1 MQNKLI
7 TKDKV
12 FIQETNFSDVFYKS
26 NGYEDFYTNLSKNNT
41 ELDENKTYDLLPSGF
56 IDFNQHLYE
65 DINHLNSISSG
76 LFLEK
81 TLITFR
87 IFIWTS
93 RGEGF
98 EIFKHVLRGSEI
110 NKLKSKDD
118 VIEYIYNHLSELE
131 DGIIN
136 TYGSDIIKSFEEF
149 GKGIESK
156 KLPLSILLKNLTID
170 NNLYDFM

>member
-12 FIQETNFSDVFYKS
+12 FIQESNFSNVFYKS
-26 NGYEDFYTNLSKNNT
+26 NGYEDFYNNLLKNNI
-41 ELDENKTYDLLPSGF
+41 EFDENKTYDLLPSGF

-93 RGEGF
+93 KGEGF

-110 NKLKSKDD
+110 NKLKVKDD

-131 DGIIN
+131 TGIID

-156 KLPLSILLKNLTID
+156 KLPLPTLLKNLTID